1 MDSIWVIGSINTDM
15 VVTAKS
21 LPRPGQTVIGDTF
34 FINAGG
40 KGANQAVAAAR
51 LGGNVSMVGNLG
63 QDSFGDDAVMRL
75 TREKVDCSHISRD
88 NQQPSG
94 VALINVDSTGE
105 NQITVV
111 PGANQTLDRRQVK
124 TAFESIKP
132 GSLILLQ
139 LEIALPISSYA
150 IMLAHARECRVI
162 LDPAPAQTLSRS
174 TLQNLYLITPNES
187 EAETLTRIKINSVQD
202 AQKSAERILEY
213 GVLNVALTMGKQGV
227 LLANKQGIEL
237 VAAKAVIPIDTTAA
251 GDCFNG
257 SLAVA
262 LAQQK
267 SLREAVLFACHA
279 ASISVTRMGA
289 QDSMPSKLELDL

>member
-111 PGANQTLDRRQVK
+111 LGANQTLDRRQVK

-227 LLANKQGIEL
+227 LLANKQGTEL